1 MIRKLIFLT
10 ISCLIFYHHSHGQE
24 GLFTASLIKE
34 NKTSNMDRY
43 DANYYKL
50 NLNMDPSTESLN
62 GYVKIRVTVLSNIS
76 QIEFHFNSNMIVDSI
91 KIENLMR
98 NFNHDN
104 NILSVQLD
112 KEYDCGEIIS
122 LIIFYHGSP
131 IKEHFLFGYC
141 EGKPMICMNNILFGA
156 RTWFPCKDIPEDKA
170 DSMDIIISVPEEL
183 TVVSCGKLI
192 SEKNIGD
199 GKKQFCWHEKYP
211 IATHSVGITAYDY
224 TIRKEKIFI
233 QGDTVEIYYYYIPE
247 HADRIYD
254 IFEKTKVMLNF
265 FSSVFGKY
273 PFADEKFA
281 LAESVWGKSDFP
293 SHFVSHQSYTDIV
306 LDDYNYMYFDDAM
319 SGQWF
324 GQMISCANFHHIWL
338 MTGMMEWGRYLWFEW
353 FYGHGLGPY
362 QYGVFGYFNQGT
374 IFVENVE
381 DQSEYDRRL
390 ITFKA
395 SYVIKM
401 LRFVLGDASFFKC
414 LRAFCSDPL
423 FKYGTATTEQFQ
435 TICEQVSGMELGWF
449 FQQWFYDVGYPE
461 FQLRYKIVESENNQ
475 YDISGTIKQI
485 QTIGPIFKTPINLT
499 IERSE
504 EDSTLFYWIDK
515 KEQSF
520 SFRSSKSPQSLILNK
535 DKWLV
540 CKTYT
545 IDKTEVLF
553 INYNLEDFIGNGDQ
567 HPDAGETIRL
577 IFSVKIKGIRVINP
591 TIHLSTSA
599 AQINLIDSVF
609 VVDTIEYDSTF
620 TNNKTPFVFSVRKK
634 VQGCLIPFQLKLTE
648 NGETI
653 WCKDILISV
662 GESNTLL
669 IDNDFEGLYESK
681 IKDLLAYSKI
691 PYKYWEVRDNVFPDS
706 LMKFQK
712 IIWFTGEAK
721 DSLLSNENKNNI
733 IDYLNQGG
741 RLLITSQ
748 NLAYDLNENGDIE
761 DSLFLANYLGVEYF
775 DDKITDSLSAGVVG
789 DPVSDRQAVYFY
801 GSYGV
806 NNQMSRDIIKP
817 VPPAI
822 SILTYFPSLNSAGTR
837 LANVNNGSKVVYLPF
852 GLEGVAGPY
861 PTSAANL
868 LSRILDWFDSPVSEV
883 SENFE
888 RHITSFLLFNNYPNP
903 FNPTTNIKFSIDDPS
918 QVSLK
923 IYNIMGQE
931 IVELINEHLGSGI
944 HSIKWGA
951 KNSNG
956 LPVCSGVYF
965 AKLVSKEQTRLIKLL
980 LIR

>member
-435 TICEQVSGMELGWF
+435 TICEQVS
-449 FQQWFYDVGYPE
+449 
-461 FQLRYKIVESENNQ
+461 
-475 YDISGTIKQI
+475 TIKQI

-620 TNNKTPFVFSVRKK
+620 TNNKTPFVFSVR
-634 VQGCLIPFQLKLTE
+634 
-648 NGETI
+648 
-653 WCKDILISV
+653 
-662 GESNTLL
+662 
-669 IDNDFEGLYESK
+669 
-681 IKDLLAYSKI
+681 
-691 PYKYWEVRDNVFPDS
+691 
-706 LMKFQK
+706 
-712 IIWFTGEAK
+712 
-721 DSLLSNENKNNI
+721 

-837 LANVNNGSKVVYLPF
+837 LANVNNRSKVVYLPF